1 MKPFLS
7 IFPLWF
13 VVFIIV
19 CPIQLRAQ
27 HQELNEKPAIWKTD
41 TAQLERHAY
50 RNLFKEAN
58 FSGHFRYMFMATQ
71 NEKELSNYY
80 ANAIGG
86 GLRMETK
93 PWYGFSMAVSG
104 FYSFN
109 IGSSNFT
116 QLDSL
121 TGQRNRYEIG
131 LFDITDPTNKKNI
144 DRLEELYLRYD
155 RGAWKW
161 IFGKQ
166 LINTPFINLQDGRM
180 RPTGVNGLYI
190 EHKGKRASR
199 WEGFLL
205 NGISP
210 RSTTKWYSIGESVGL
225 YAQGVN
231 SDGSKSN
238 YAHHVPSQFIAMIA
252 WHQSFKK
259 NWQLQ
264 YWNLYTD
271 RLMYSG
277 YLQVDKYWKK
287 PFGMWQLSAQGIKQF
302 ALSQFDKVTLP
313 GQYYIEPH
321 AQSLTY
327 GIQMA
332 FHRKQQHWFVQYNRI
347 TAQGRYLM
355 PREWG
360 RDPFFTFLPRERN
373 EGLGDVHAWMVRYQY
388 QIQHKPWQIQSALG
402 LYKLPSPLNY
412 SLNKYGMP
420 SYWQALIDWRYR
432 FSGRFQGLEWQ
443 TLLTAKFGLQPQL
456 PLQHVINKVNLLHV
470 TSSVNYRF

>member
-1 MKPFLS
+1 MSPTQ
-7 IFPLWF
+7 LWS
-13 VVFIIV
+13 
-19 CPIQLRAQ
+19 Q
-27 HQELNEKPAIWKTD
+27 HQELSEKPAIWKTD
-41 TAQLERHAY
+41 TAQWENHSL
-50 RNLFKEAN
+50 RNLFKQAD
-58 FSGHFRYMFMATQ
+58 FSGHFRYMFMATI
-71 NEKELSNYY
+71 NEKNLSDYF

-93 PWYGFSMAVSG
+93 PWHGLRMAVSG

-109 IGSSNFT
+109 IGSSDFT
-116 QLDSL
+116 QLDSIS
-121 TGQRNRYEIG
+121 GQRNRYEVG

-144 DRLEELYLRYD
+144 DRLEELYIRYD
-155 RGAWKW
+155 YNDWKW
-161 IFGKQ
+161 VLGKQ

-180 RPTGVNGLYI
+180 RPTGVNGLYV
-190 EHKGKRASR
+190 ERKGKRYTR

-231 SDGSKSN
+231 PDGTKSN
-238 YAHHVPSQFIAMIA
+238 YAHHVPSQFIAMLA

-259 NWQLQ
+259 NWQIQ
-264 YWNLYTD
+264 FWNLYAD
-271 RLMYSG
+271 RLMYSA

-287 PFGMWQLSAQGIKQF
+287 PVGQWHLSTQVINQF
-302 ALSQFDKVTLP
+302 ALSHFDEVTSP

-321 AQSLTY
+321 THSFTFGVQAAY
-327 GIQMA
+327 
-332 FHRKQQHWFVQYNRI
+332 HRKQHRWLVQYNRI

-373 EGLGDVHAWMVRYQY
+373 EGLGDVHAWVLRYQY
-388 QIQHKPWQIQSALG
+388 QLPNKPWQIQTDIG
-402 LYKLPSPLNY
+402 MYKLPSPLNY

-420 SYWQALIDWRYR
+420 SYGQALIDFRYR
-432 FSGRFQGLEWQ
+432 FSGLLQGLEWQ
-443 TLLTAKFGLQPQL
+443 SLLTAKWGLQSQL
-456 PLQHVINKVNLLHV
+456 TAQHIINKVNLMHI
-470 TSSVNYRF
+470 TSSLNYRF